1 VDFNN
6 DGYKDLLFGTQE
18 LEQIVF
24 YTGDKDGG
32 LTKVGPIKDNSGNI
46 ITGDAII
53 EGVVVDWNNDGL
65 LDLVVGQRGGY
76 DRPEIIRLYINSGTK
91 EPYKFMGS
99 THILL
104 RNKEKLIGYHHF
116 DVVDMDKDK
125 KKDFIICGRRN
136 HLGDP
141 EWCGSV
147 FLNINTDSDPKFE
160 NDQLLTSE
168 GKTILGD
175 WGPLMDVAD
184 WNNDGAWD
192 LILGEVA
199 GFQTGVQIYLG
210 KPQTG
215 IGPSNK
221 DVKGNSGAFTCR
233 FSPDRRYL
241 SVSCAVAGPENKMS
255 VKLYGI
261 NGKTLYSVSGIS
273 QPVATIR
280 VPDIR
285 CRVVFIAGETENGF
299 KTGRVAVW

>member
-1 VDFNN
+1 MDFNG
-6 DGYKDLLFGTQE
+6 DGYRDLVFGSQE
-18 LEQIVF
+18 PEQLIF
-24 YTGDKDGG
+24 YAGDKDCE
-32 LTKVGPIKDNSGNI
+32 LTKVGPIKTSNGNI

-76 DRPEIIRLYINSGTK
+76 NRPEIIRLYINSGTK
-91 EPYKFMGS
+91 ENYEYKGS
-99 THILL
+99 TNILL

-116 DVVDMDKDK
+116 DVVDMDKDT

-147 FLNINTDSDPKFE
+147 FLNNNTDSDPKFE
-160 NDQLLTSE
+160 NDMLLTSE
-168 GKTILGD
+168 GKTILGN

-192 LILGEVA
+192 LLLGEVD
-199 GFQTGVQIYLG
+199 GFENGIRIYLG

-215 IGPSNK
+215 IEPSKNV
-221 DVKGNSGAFTCR
+221 VKSKAGAFSCR
-233 FSPDRRYL
+233 FSPDRCYL
-241 SVSCAVAGPENKMS
+241 TVSCKLAGPENKLS

-261 NGKTLYSVSGIS
+261 DGKTFYSVSGIS
-273 QPVATIR
+273 EPGATIR
-280 VPDIR
+280 LPDIR